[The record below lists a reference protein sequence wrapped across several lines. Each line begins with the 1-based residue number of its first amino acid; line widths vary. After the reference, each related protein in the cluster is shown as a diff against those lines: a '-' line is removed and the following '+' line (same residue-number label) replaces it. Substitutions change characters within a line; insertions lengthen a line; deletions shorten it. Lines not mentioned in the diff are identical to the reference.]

1 MLPACSLKRPL
12 LSAFWVLSECLLNS
26 LMLSECADVSDLIIR
41 FLQWSWA
48 RINICFSHYFL
59 KYAGLLSSVQYLVT
73 SDAMSPG
80 SPARAR
86 RLLVTTSGPASVLT
100 LRWGRRLSVSEQ
112 RPPEPEPNRHL
123 GHILG
128 SCRAVKVRVQCQT
141 DNTGSKSISTIRQ
154 LSSIVKVYH

>member
-1 MLPACSLKRPL
+1 MPMPRGLFIVFVTRRSILGSDGMTKSDCSHAPCVLLKRPL

-100 LRWGRRLSVSEQ
+100 LTLLRPEAVSVGAE
-112 RPPEPEPNRHL
+112 
-123 GHILG
+123 
-128 SCRAVKVRVQCQT
+128 A
-141 DNTGSKSISTIRQ
+141 TGAGA
-154 LSSIVKVYH
+154 